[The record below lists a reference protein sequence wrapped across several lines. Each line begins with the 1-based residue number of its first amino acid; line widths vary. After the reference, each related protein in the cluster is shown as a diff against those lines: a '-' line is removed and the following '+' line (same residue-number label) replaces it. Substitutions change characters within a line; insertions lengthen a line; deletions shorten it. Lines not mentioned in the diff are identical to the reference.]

1 MHNVTLPLMNRLNL
15 LEETRFEK
23 LPVTVYHDQETA
35 AVQVAARI
43 AALIRGK
50 QQRGEQAVLG
60 LATGATPVGV
70 YEELVRL
77 HREEGLSFRNVVTF
91 NLDEYYPMQPTSPQ
105 SYVTFMNENLFDHLD
120 IERENIHIPDGT
132 LAPEEVAAFCLHYEH
147 QIEAY
152 GGLDLQLLGIGRT
165 GHVGFNEP
173 GSAPNSGTRL
183 VTLDDLT
190 RRDASR
196 DFGGK
201 EYVPTKAITMGIGTI
216 FKAHEIIL
224 MAWSGKKAPII
235 KKAVEGEVSSEVPA
249 TYLQLA
255 DNVEFIVDEAAAA
268 ELTRF
273 DKPWLVKDCVW
284 TARLIKK
291 AVIWL
296 SDTLHKPIL
305 KLTEED
311 YNSNGMA
318 QLVTEQG
325 PAYTINIRIFNELQH
340 TITGWPGGK
349 PGADDSQ
356 RPERALPARKRV
368 IIFSPHPDDDV
379 ISMGGTFIRLIDQG
393 HDVHVAYQTS
403 GNTAVWDDDVLR
415 YVEFAIDFAASLGR
429 DTSELQA
436 VYENMREFIAQKQT
450 NQVDTQEI
458 RNVKGFIRKSEAIAG
473 ARYAGLADDHIHFQ
487 ALPFYESGKTAK
499 NSVTDRDIELTMALL
514 RQVQPNQ
521 LFLAG
526 DFADPNGTHII
537 CFNIVTEALRRL
549 RPTEAWVEDCW
560 VWMYR
565 GAWHEFAPYEIEMAV
580 PLSPQEVIRKR
591 NAIFKHQSQKDTP
604 VFPGDDAREFWVRAE
619 HRNRE
624 TAQQYDRLGLANYE
638 AMEAFVRW
646 RF

>member
-23 LPVTVYHDQETA
+23 LPVTVYRDQETA
-35 AVQVAARI
+35 AVRVAARI

-429 DTSELQA
+429 DTSELQT

-514 RQVQPNQ
+514 QQVQPNQ